1 MKAVLAA
8 AFAALALAS
17 TAAAVDTHRFRYER
31 SLSPAGPYPVRFEPD
46 GPLYSHSRA
55 GFADLR
61 IIDAAGRQVPWR
73 MLPVEAGP
81 GPGPAP
87 VLDRRRPGG
96 GGGALLRLRPPRPRP
111 GRPQPGAPGTGVA
124 GA

>member
-81 GPGPAP
+81 GPGPAR
-87 VLDRRRPGG
+87 VVEARRRGRAG
-96 GGGALLRLRPPRPRP
+96 VSQLVLRALLR
-111 GRPQPGAPGTGVA
+111 V
-124 GA
+124 